1 MICSVGS
8 KCCYS
13 TLKDCPLKQSF
24 CLWRKSLFKKRHT
37 VMYVKFTYEILKH
50 LNYSVLTLRCS
61 YLSLNE
67 CLAGW
72 FDMLISSLPVWMH
85 WFLQQILQP
94 LWPSVDRHQR
104 LQYFPAPISGL
115 PADPRNPSCPGRVH
129 LQCFGRR
136 RVDTI
141 SLDCFNFIISTT
153 WLMNQLELLLAVDC
167 ELAQPFVRN
176 NLINVIR
183 WMLKG

>member
-1 MICSVGS
+1 MLLLHFERLPSETVLLLVEKESVQ
-8 KCCYS
+8 KETYS
-13 TLKDCPLKQSF
+13 M
-24 CLWRKSLFKKRHT
+24 H
-37 VMYVKFTYEILKH
+37 VKFTYEILKH

-61 YLSLNE
+61 YLSLNK

-72 FDMLISSLPVWMH
+72 FNMLISSLPVWMH

-94 LWPSVDRHQR
+94 LWPSADRHQR

-141 SLDCFNFIISTT
+141 YLDCFNFIISTT

>member
-1 MICSVGS
+1 MLLLHFERLPSETVLLLVEKESVQ
-8 KCCYS
+8 KETYS
-13 TLKDCPLKQSF
+13 M
-24 CLWRKSLFKKRHT
+24 H
-37 VMYVKFTYEILKH
+37 VKFTYEILKH

-67 CLAGW
+67 CLAVW

-94 LWPSVDRHQR
+94 LWPSADRHQR

-129 LQCFGRR
+129 LQCFERR

-141 SLDCFNFIISTT
+141 SLDCFNHMTDEPAGVIIGSRLWVSSTF
-153 WLMNQLELLLAVDC
+153 C
-167 ELAQPFVRN
+167 
-176 NLINVIR
+176 
-183 WMLKG
+183 